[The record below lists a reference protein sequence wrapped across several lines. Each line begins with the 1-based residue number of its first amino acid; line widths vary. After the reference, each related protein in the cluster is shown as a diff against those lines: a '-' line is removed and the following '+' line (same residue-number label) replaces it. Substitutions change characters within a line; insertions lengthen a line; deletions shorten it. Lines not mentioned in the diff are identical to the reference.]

1 MNWKQTGV
9 MPGDEQVMV
18 NKLEILSLSLSLSLC
33 VTGEAIET
41 GCQGLQLIFGSTA
54 LSFIS
59 VQIQFLCLTN
69 TILMA

>member
-18 NKLEILSLSLSLSLC
+18 NKLEILSLSLC

-41 GCQGLQLIFGSTA
+41 GCQGLQLIFGSIA

-59 VQIQFLCLTN
+59 AQIQFLCLTY